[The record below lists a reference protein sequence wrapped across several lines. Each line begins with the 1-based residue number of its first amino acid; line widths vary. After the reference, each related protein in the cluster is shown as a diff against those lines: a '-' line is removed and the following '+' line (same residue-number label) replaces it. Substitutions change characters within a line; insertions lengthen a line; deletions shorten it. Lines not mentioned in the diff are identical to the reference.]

1 MSKAPPLLPT
11 EVFRRVLRVSQIDGT
26 GLLAF
31 AGTFALLSAWLHDV
45 TGTVAGLLI
54 AGAGAME
61 LHGTGLIRGGHERG
75 MSWLIASQGYLMAAV
90 FGYVGW
96 QLTHIDISILRPV
109 VTDEW
114 RQALETYKVTEDQF
128 LTLLYITVYGCFAAV
143 TALYQGWMMIY
154 YARRRPRVVA
164 AIAEIFGND

>member
-1 MSKAPPLLPT
+1 MAKAPPLLPP
-11 EVFRRVLRVSQIDGT
+11 EVFRRVLRVSQVDGT

-31 AGTFALLSAWLHDV
+31 AGAFALLSAWLHDV

-61 LHGTGLIRGGHERG
+61 LHGTGLIRGGRERG
-75 MSWLIASQGYLMAAV
+75 MSWLIASQGYLMAVV

-96 QLTHIDISILRPV
+96 QLTHVDISILRPV
-109 VTDEW
+109 MTEDW
-114 RQALETYKVTEDQF
+114 RKQLDSLNVTEDAF
-128 LTLLYITVYGCFAAV
+128 LTLLYFTVYGCFAAV

-154 YARRRPRVVA
+154 YARRRARVA
-164 AIAEIFGND
+164 AAITEIFGAE